1 MSRPGVVFGGPSP
14 EHDVSI
20 LTGLQAA
27 RALTEA
33 GHEVEAVYWT
43 KAGDFY
49 RVEPTLEAEAFL
61 NGVPP
66 GARELR
72 LVASPGGGFVVG
84 KAGILAKSKPLELS
98 ALVNC
103 CHGGPGED
111 GTLQAALD
119 LAGLAYSGPGV
130 AAASLS
136 LDKLAFASMVRSAG
150 LPSLERVPLVPDPR
164 RAEITAPTFAGPYIV
179 KPRFGG
185 SSIGIQV
192 VSEWSDAVSLV
203 SSGGPHWR
211 RGAIVEPYH
220 AGAAD
225 INVAVRTWPEPQLS
239 LIERPIRTA
248 AAAEILGYEDKYLG
262 GEGMVSAKR
271 EMPAQL
277 PDTVEKGIQNATLS
291 VAALLPVRG
300 IARLDFLVEGEQW
313 WINELNAIPGSLAK
327 YLWVEQAEVPFPTL
341 LADMLAEATAK
352 PSVRWDATGAD
363 GLALRSAGAIAS
375 KLG

>member
-27 RALTEA
+27 RALSQA
-33 GHEVEAVYWT
+33 GREVEAIYWT
-43 KAGDFY
+43 KTGDFY
-49 RVEPTLEAEAFL
+49 QVEPTLEAEAFL
-61 NGVPP
+61 GGAPR

-72 LVASPGGGFVVG
+72 LVASPGGGFVAA
-84 KAGILAKSKPLELS
+84 KAGILAKSRPLELS
-98 ALVNC
+98 AVVNC

-111 GTLQAALD
+111 GTLQAAFD
-119 LAGLAYSGPGV
+119 LAGLAYTGPS
-130 AAASLS
+130 AATAGLS
-136 LDKLAFASMVRSAG
+136 MDKLAFASVVHSAG
-150 LPSLERVPLVPDPR
+150 LPSLERVPLVPDQGN
-164 RAEITAPTFAGPYIV
+164 AEVAAPSFAGPYIV

-185 SSIGIQV
+185 SSIGIEV
-192 VSEWSDAVSLV
+192 VSSWSDAVSLV
-203 SSGGPHWR
+203 ATNGPHWR
-211 RGAIVEPYH
+211 RGAIVEPYR
-220 AGAAD
+220 AGSAD
-225 INVAVRTWPEPQLS
+225 INVALRTWPEPQLS
-239 LIERPIRTA
+239 LIERPIRSATA
-248 AAAEILGYEDKYLG
+248 GEILGYQDKYLG

-271 EMPAQL
+271 ELPAYL
-277 PDTVEKGIQNATLS
+277 PDTVDKGIRNAALA

-300 IARLDFLVEGEQW
+300 VARLDFLVEGDHW

-341 LADMLAEATAK
+341 LVDMLAEATAR
-352 PSVRWDATGAD
+352 PAARWDATGAD